1 MERFALPG
9 ALAGDKYI
17 RSDIRRFL
25 DAAEDTQKALWSAC
39 QFLCS
44 RSSQSRETGNRK
56 VRTSADL
63 FLQMP
68 SIPCYWSTLEAK
80 FHAILQAYT
89 LEKNPD
95 EIELDWLQEVRAALK
110 DSWDQHR
117 ASVSMGDAWAI
128 RALVKA
134 EGRVFRKI
142 KELDETIADFKKS
155 LSKENT

>member
-1 MERFALPG
+1 MLAIFSV
-9 ALAGDKYI
+9 AGDRKPEGK
-17 RSDIRRFL
+17 DISGFV
-25 DAAEDTQKALWSAC
+25 S
-39 QFLCS
+39 
-44 RSSQSRETGNRK
+44 
-56 VRTSADL
+56 
-63 FLQMP
+63 QMP

-95 EIELDWLQEVRAALK
+95 EIELEWLQEVRAALK

-155 LSKENT
+155 LNKENT